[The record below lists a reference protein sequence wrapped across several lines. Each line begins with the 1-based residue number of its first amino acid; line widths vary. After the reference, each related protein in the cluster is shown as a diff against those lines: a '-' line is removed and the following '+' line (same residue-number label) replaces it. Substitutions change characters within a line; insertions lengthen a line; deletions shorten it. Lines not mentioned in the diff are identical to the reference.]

1 MFLFALSFSCRLVY
15 VMSEE
20 EQKSSSDGEGEEVR
34 NHHHHHE
41 EEGVVVV
48 LAKKTKEEEE
58 ERKKQNEEEEVKRTT
73 NVSSIPPTTIP
84 QKKPSNHLHFHLPPY
99 TLDEEIAYA
108 WATQPFSPRTGVDAV
123 FECWM
128 QCENG
133 ECLKW
138 RRIPRIVG
146 KVLEQGRAAVETQLV
161 KDAGK
166 GMIAR
171 TCEDEGNEDART
183 RTTTNT
189 TTETTNASN
198 NKREIWTCK
207 DVVDARYD
215 SCEKPQEL
223 SDDDIDRL
231 MADADEAA
239 EKEVRKQMNSK
250 AMKEEE
256 KKKRAYEYN
265 KRKRDEANE
274 LKIQAGTHERLPSG
288 HVRKITERKEKV
300 VKEPRVKK
308 EKVSTV
314 KVQKEKRGT
323 LKYLLEQA
331 VEGELYVPPRLP
343 NKFTTEWTF
352 VKCEIASC
360 GKRRRVKANEAVGL
374 GTRDRWVCPLGEY
387 GGLRQFASC
396 DAEEEFT
403 SEEIEQYMKTQTEA
417 LEQEKQLKNL
427 FREFCE
433 RNPKYVVDGSYTTR
447 DGKVVVDGAKKAV
460 KITAPTVTH
469 IVPPSAVAMAAVAA
483 ATTTTTMTTSNP
495 SEASTQTTENRKN
508 LSASKSSKGGQGELI
523 IACMAFKKGDIT
535 GEQFLNIAAQSPFGA
550 LRACFY
556 VLFGVETSSNNKEW
570 IFNTLAKRTK
580 DASFMPTTRPR
591 YNNASRQSN
600 AGSSI
605 QDETKAKKTIDE
617 KIKKM
622 VGKSTFNGE
631 SDKRGCLRNGASSQS
646 VKLEVEVKEDESGV
660 KVILTHAEEKET
672 EGVVEKVKMAVNV
685 KKEDDSSERGNE
697 VVEKEMTKKKVHGR
711 GGDIDRQE
719 QAKSALNVL
728 IDEESPEEDPSVWPG
743 APHPRVLPEPFDAD
757 AQLLAT
763 ITKIPPTIRVTC
775 NEHDGVYLVRRKMF
789 RCMCEQHECL
799 KVSGE
804 GDGNVFGG
812 AEWEKHCGK
821 GSSKTWKRSVR
832 IVKPEG
838 KKEMIGNW
846 LHRTG
851 LQPMPSLSTRDD
863 HLDVNVGVGG
873 LKKRKT
879 VSGGTKKQQIQQ
891 IMMEALQDPDSNE
904 NCVSFNGLSL
914 KDLMR
919 AFNFIFDDA
928 HKDDEEKKQFIVP
941 VPETFDASLV
951 GRCVEVFWA
960 EENAYFPGVIS
971 RYIPTSE
978 AEDANANAIFEI
990 TYDDGDVEKLKNFQ
1004 SEKVIWFSNEY
1015 VPKKRLTAEE
1025 AYIESEKNLGR
1036 FACVSKA
1043 WRVAALTVLKA
1054 RGSRSLEDAKKEQ
1067 IASRQQ
1073 VGFVQDYVHRADVRE
1088 VASERQCEPIRGHVS
1103 LNSCF
1108 AADAEEDGGQIID
1121 ADPCDK
1127 GIAKE
1132 WYPCVGERNPR
1143 LKSGRDVR
1151 EQETYGCDFV
1161 TGRDAVAVLAEAL
1174 PEFSDDEHWGIYA
1187 KLMNQVNESYGKM
1200 TPDTL
1205 ATQSLALAAEDLAEK
1220 FERANITSPKDG
1232 MKNLACAKALW
1243 TFSKKARENPNLFVV
1258 HRKGYGVVNIR
1269 EKNIQKGEF
1278 VVDFLGEIYPPW
1290 AWMEKQDAIK
1300 QAQKAKG
1307 LKDIGAPE
1315 FYNMQMERPGGDKH
1329 GFGLLF
1335 CDAMHYNNFAA
1346 RMSHSCEPN
1355 VQVILTVVDGKYE
1368 IHFYATRE
1376 IQKGEELCY
1385 NYHSCSDSMKEVEAA
1400 FCLCGAKKCRGS
1412 YLSFVGENNNSQVF
1426 DSEHRILDR
1435 YAMLLDAIDEAK
1447 EKREGNDDND
1457 EVVKTRLESLGFRIG
1472 CGILADAPKW
1482 LTNYYAK
1489 VASFIDHERE
1499 TLPPLIYEAAKEHH
1513 INRRKRGDPGYR
1525 GEFVYTEK
1533 NAEIEAMAV
1542 RENRIQA
1549 LAVCMSK
1556 IRRLLTLGEG
1566 FDSPKYGT
1574 SPPPYAKLS
1583 AKETIEKFWCNKI
1596 VTAPPNVAPAAD
1608 SDDPT
1613 TTATTT
1619 ASPPTTT
1626 IVKAISPVN
1635 GGAGKKRKG
1644 RGRWSKGAKK
1654 EENGTVNGGVESNA
1668 PKDKPHENA
1677 PSVALF
1683 LSQTIAQ
1690 HSRRKTLSH
1699 AQREKYLSFLSSL
1712 EFKSKE
1718 MMDLVPAAGD
1728 EETNEDDDDNES
1740 RLLSKNRAAL
1750 LWLRD
1755 ALLDL
1760 PVTPCARHDLCADI
1774 VHLFAN
1780 TEHFYKFDH
1789 LAPCYQTQAGI
1800 QIDVREDEV
1809 MAFGVGAQA
1818 ASHKI
1823 ASSHSKKYKYDY
1835 IPAAL
1840 LSWHKQEL
1848 ADPTKLVHVS
1858 FKGCAYL
1865 PDISCCYGV
1874 RAEAKPI
1881 VNGCDLEN
1889 RSKWLSCLTEKINEP
1904 WEPKTGP
1911 WAGTN
1916 AQKLIGSPMLDAW
1929 RKKQSML
1936 DESALDWL
1944 RTRKATDVSLQH
1956 VLQNAQ
1962 SVGYQKNYNNNPAL
1976 YESGRLQQVER
1987 ALAAPMNFA
1996 SNGDDEE
2003 QGHLSK
2009 KAKQELASLAPWSFD
2024 PKVKMHP
2031 PGPKSMKDF
2040 SEVAKNGGGHNNEN
2054 MDVDEAHV
2062 AVVEIAKKNVF
2073 EKMAR

>member
-1 MFLFALSFSCRLVY
+1 MR
-15 VMSEE
+15 EE
-20 EQKSSSDGEGEEVR
+20 ETAREEEKVE
-34 NHHHHHE
+34 E
-41 EEGVVVV
+41 EEGNRLRIHQSSSPETTTKMEEETEEENEAGVVV
-48 LAKKTKEEEE
+48 AEKKT
-58 ERKKQNEEEEVKRTT
+58 TT
-73 NVSSIPPTTIP
+73 NTTTSANADDNKDGRRRLIP
-84 QKKPSNHLHFHLPPY
+84 QSKDFFQQNARAFHPPPY
-99 TLDEEIAYA
+99 TLDEEISYA
-108 WATQPFSPRTGVDAV
+108 WATQPFSPRRGVDAV

-128 QCENG
+128 QCEN
-133 ECLKW
+133 ENCSKW

-146 KVLEQGRAAVETQLV
+146 KVLEQGRAAVERQLV

-166 GMIAR
+166 EMIV
-171 TCEDEGNEDART
+171 
-183 RTTTNT
+183 RTTTTEEEEEDIEEGQERRGKQQTEGNDDDAATTTTTTHTETNNT
-189 TTETTNASN
+189 TSR
-198 NKREIWTCK
+198 KVWTCK
-207 DVVDARYD
+207 DVLDARYD

-223 SDDDIDRL
+223 SDDDIDQL

-239 EKEVRKQMNSK
+239 EKEVQKQVQSK
-250 AMKEEE
+250 AQKEEE
-256 KKKRAYEYN
+256 KKKRAHEYN
-265 KRKRDEANE
+265 KRKRNEANE
-274 LKIQAGTHERLPSG
+274 LKIQAGTHERLPNG
-288 HVRKITERKEKV
+288 HVRKIVERKEKV
-300 VKEPRVKK
+300 IKEPRVKK
-308 EKVSTV
+308 EKVIRV
-314 KVQKEKRGT
+314 KVQKEKKGT
-323 LKYLLEQA
+323 LAYLLEQA

-352 VKCEIASC
+352 VKCEIESC
-360 GKRRRVKANEAVGL
+360 GKWRRVKANEAVGL
-374 GTRDRWVCPLGEY
+374 GTRDRWVCALGEY
-387 GGLRQFASC
+387 GGLREFASC
-396 DAEEEFT
+396 DAREEFT
-403 SEEIEQYMKTQTEA
+403 SAEIEQFMKTQTDA
-417 LEQEKQLKNL
+417 LEKEKQLKNL

-433 RNPKYVVDGSYTTR
+433 RNPKYVTDGSYKTR
-447 DGKVVVDGAKKAV
+447 DGKIVVDGSKKAV

-469 IVPPSAVAMAAVAA
+469 VVPAPAVPAPPVAMAA
-483 ATTTTTMTTSNP
+483 TSSNP
-495 SEASTQTTENRKN
+495 SEASTQTLDEEKTK
-508 LSASKSSKGGQGELI
+508 SKPKKGEGELI
-523 IACMAFKKGDIT
+523 LACMAFKKGEMT
-535 GEQFLNIAAQSPFGA
+535 GEQFMSIASQSPFGA

-556 VLFGVETSSNNKEW
+556 VLFGTETSSNNKEW
-570 IFNTLAKRTK
+570 ILSTLEKRTM
-580 DASFMPTTRPR
+580 DASFMPSIRLR
-591 YNNASRQSN
+591 YNNESRLCNS
-600 AGSSI
+600 GSVIKNEKEVKVS
-605 QDETKAKKTIDE
+605 IDE
-617 KIKKM
+617 KIRNIIEKRTTGEK
-622 VGKSTFNGE
+622 NG
-631 SDKRGCLRNGASSQS
+631 GFHTSSKS
-646 VKLEVEVKEDESGV
+646 VKLIFEVNEDENRV
-660 KVILTHAEEKET
+660 KVIVTPVAKDLKEHDMD
-672 EGVVEKVKMAVNV
+672 VVV
-685 KKEDDSSERGNE
+685 KKEDDSSTAGNE
-697 VVEKEMTKKKVHGR
+697 RVEKETQKKKVHAH
-711 GGDIDRQE
+711 GGNFDRRE
-719 QAKSALNVL
+719 QDTNAFQMP
-728 IDEESPEEDPSVWPG
+728 IDEKSPEDDPNAWPG
-743 APHPRVLPEPFDAD
+743 APHPRVLPEPFNEN
-757 AQLLAT
+757 AQLLAVAT
-763 ITKIPPTIRVTC
+763 TSKFSAKSAKVKIPPTIRVTC
-775 NEHDGVYLVRRKMF
+775 NEHDGVYLVRRNMF
-789 RCMCEQHECL
+789 RCMCEQNGCL

-804 GDGNVFGG
+804 GDGCVFLGT
-812 AEWEKHCGK
+812 EWEKHCGK
-821 GSSKTWKRSVR
+821 GTCKSWKRSVR
-832 IVKPEG
+832 IVSTDGNNER
-838 KKEMIGNW
+838 IGNW

-851 LQPMPSLSTRDD
+851 LQPMKENNLSTIQDR
-863 HLDVNVGVGG
+863 LELNNGS
-873 LKKRKT
+873 LKKRKC
-879 VSGGTKKQQIQQ
+879 VSGMKKDQIQQ
-891 IMMEALQDPDSNE
+891 IMMEALQDPDSDE
-904 NCVSFNGLSL
+904 NCGSFNGLSL

-928 HKDDEEKKQFIVP
+928 QKDDEEKKMFMTSA
-941 VPETFDASLV
+941 PEKFDASLV
-951 GRCVEVFWA
+951 GRRVEVFWA
-960 EENAYFPGVIS
+960 EENAYFPGLIS
-971 RYIPTSE
+971 QYIPTDE
-978 AEDANANAIFEI
+978 VDEANANSSAIFEI

-1004 SEKVIWFSNEY
+1004 SEKVKWFSNEY
-1015 VPKKRLTAEE
+1015 VPKKKLTAEE

-1054 RGSRSLEDAKKEQ
+1054 RGSRLLEEAKKEQ

-1108 AADAEEDGGQIID
+1108 AADAEDDGGQVID
-1121 ADPCDK
+1121 ADPCDE
-1127 GIAKE
+1127 GRAKD
-1132 WYPCVGERNPR
+1132 WYPCIGERNPR

-1174 PEFSDDEHWGIYA
+1174 PEFSDDEHWDIYA

-1243 TFSKKARENPNLFVV
+1243 TLSKKARENPNLFVV

-1269 EKNIQKGEF
+1269 ENNIQKGEF
-1278 VVDFLGEIYPPW
+1278 VIDFLGEIYPPW

-1376 IQKGEELCY
+1376 IRKGEELCY

-1426 DSEHRILDR
+1426 DSEHRMLDR
-1435 YAMLLDAIDEAK
+1435 YAMLLDAIDETN
-1447 EKREGNDDND
+1447 EKRDGNDEND
-1457 EVVKTRLESLGFRIG
+1457 ELVKTRLESLGFRIG
-1472 CGILADAPKW
+1472 RGILADAPKW

-1489 VASFIDHERE
+1489 LASFIDHERE
-1499 TLPPLIYEAAKEHH
+1499 TLPPLIYQAAKQHH
-1513 INRRKRGDPGYR
+1513 MSRKKRGDPGYR
-1525 GEFVYTEK
+1525 GEFVFTEK

-1583 AKETIEKFWCNKI
+1583 AKETIEKFWSNKI
-1596 VTAPPNVAPAAD
+1596 ATAPPIVAPSAE
-1608 SDDPT
+1608 SDEPT
-1613 TTATTT
+1613 TTTMTKATTND
-1619 ASPPTTT
+1619 S
-1626 IVKAISPVN
+1626 I
-1635 GGAGKKRKG
+1635 GKKRKG
-1644 RGRWSKGAKK
+1644 RGKWSRPAKK
-1654 EENGTVNGGVESNA
+1654 EENGTVNRGVESNA
-1668 PKDKPHENA
+1668 PKEKPHENA

-1699 AQREKYLSFLSSL
+1699 AQHEKYLSFLSTL
-1712 EFKSKE
+1712 EFKTKE
-1718 MMDLVPAAGD
+1718 MMDLVLETAGEETSD
-1728 EETNEDDDDNES
+1728 EENES
-1740 RLLSKNRAAL
+1740 RLRAKNRSAL

-1760 PVTPCARHDLCADI
+1760 PVTPCARHDLCADVI
-1774 VHLFAN
+1774 HLFAN

-1789 LAPCYQTQAGI
+1789 LAPCYQTQIGI

-1823 ASSHSKKYKYDY
+1823 ASSHSKKYKSDY
-1835 IPAAL
+1835 VPAAL

-1848 ADPTKLVHVS
+1848 ADPTKLVHAS

-1881 VNGCDLEN
+1881 MYGCDLEN

-1904 WEPKTGP
+1904 WEQKTGP
-1911 WAGTN
+1911 WAQTN

-1936 DESALDWL
+1936 DETVLDWL
-1944 RTRKATDVSLQH
+1944 RTRKASDVSLQH

-1976 YESGRLQQVER
+1976 YESGRLLQVER
-1987 ALAAPMNFA
+1987 ALSAPTDANFT
-1996 SNGDDEE
+1996 SNGDDDE
-2003 QGHLSK
+2003 QRHLSK

-2024 PKVKMHP
+2024 PKVKVFP

-2040 SEVAKNGGGHNNEN
+2040 SEVAKNGAGHNDEN
-2054 MDVDEAHV
+2054 MEIDKVHA
-2062 AVVEIAKKNVF
+2062 AVVSTAKKNV
-2073 EKMAR
+2073 ENGEARRE